1 MTDELVR
8 ARLSQARPVA
18 GIIKMATDDEVRMLS
33 LQDIQCAVLS
43 ALDGYDVTSVLLFG
57 SYADGRQ
64 SEQSDV
70 DLIVEFEA
78 GAVSLLTIS
87 SLRQRIEDALGVP
100 VDLVHGPIPE
110 SSFLD
115 VGRTVELY
123 AA

>member
-1 MTDELVR
+1 
-8 ARLSQARPVA
+8 
-18 GIIKMATDDEVRMLS
+18 MLS
-33 LQDIQCAVLS
+33 LQDIKRAVQS
-43 ALDGYDVTSVLLFG
+43 SLDGYDVTSVVLFG

-64 SEQSDV
+64 DAESDV
-70 DLIVEFEA
+70 DLIVEFKA

-87 SLRQRIEDALGVP
+87 SLRQKIEDALGVP

>member
-1 MTDELVR
+1 
-8 ARLSQARPVA
+8 
-18 GIIKMATDDEVRMLS
+18 MLS
-33 LQDIQCAVLS
+33 LQDIQRAVLS
-43 ALDGYDVTSVLLFG
+43 ALEGYDVTSVVLFG

-64 SEQSDV
+64 DERSDV
-70 DLIVEFEA
+70 DLIVEFES

-100 VDLVHGPIPE
+100 VDLIHGPIPE
-110 SSFLD
+110 DSFLD

>member
-1 MTDELVR
+1 
-8 ARLSQARPVA
+8 
-18 GIIKMATDDEVRMLS
+18 MLS
-33 LQDIQCAVLS
+33 LQDIRCAVLS
-43 ALDGYDVTSVLLFG
+43 ALDGYDVTSVVLFG

-70 DLIVEFEA
+70 DLIVEFET

-110 SSFLD
+110 GSFLD

>member
-1 MTDELVR
+1 
-8 ARLSQARPVA
+8 
-18 GIIKMATDDEVRMLS
+18 MLS
-33 LQDIQCAVLS
+33 LQDIQRAVLS
-43 ALDGYDVTSVLLFG
+43 ALDGYDVKSVVLFG

-64 SEQSDV
+64 NERSDV

-87 SLRQRIEDALGVP
+87 SLRQRIEEALGVS
-100 VDLVHGPIPE
+100 VDLVHGPVSE
-110 SSFLD
+110 DSFLD

>member
-1 MTDELVR
+1 
-8 ARLSQARPVA
+8 
-18 GIIKMATDDEVRMLS
+18 MLS
-33 LQDIQCAVLS
+33 LQDIRRAVLS
-43 ALDGYDVTSVLLFG
+43 ALDGYDVTSVVLFG

-70 DLIVEFEA
+70 DLIVEFET

-110 SSFLD
+110 GSFLD